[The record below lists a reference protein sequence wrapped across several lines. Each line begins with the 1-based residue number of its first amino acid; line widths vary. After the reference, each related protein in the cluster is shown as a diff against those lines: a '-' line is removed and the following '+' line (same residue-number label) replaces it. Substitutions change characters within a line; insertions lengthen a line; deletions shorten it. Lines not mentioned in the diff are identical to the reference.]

1 MSIFGYILGYDCS
14 GHDLLGVHQNSAE
27 NCIVCGVSCWRHTKE
42 MEIEC
47 VKKLWARPEQQ
58 AVIERS
64 KKITEGKS

>member
-1 MSIFGYILGYDCS
+1 MSIMGDILGYDET
-14 GHDLLGVHQNSAE
+14 GHDLFGVHQNSAE

-47 VKKLWARPEQQ
+47 TKKLWASPEQR

-64 KKITEGKS
+64 KKV